1 MSSMRQGYEDWEFW
15 WQCIDAGF
23 VGRHVPF
30 FGLRY
35 RKRPESMLSQ
45 SEREHAAVVSYMQRK
60 HRQLFRTKRLLALE
74 AADAPRYAIVENA
87 HRVRICTDPRDDGEI
102 IDGASLASRYL
113 AASQQPQI
121 HLAPRFVI
129 AASPEATDLL
139 KHLRLDRF
147 VFWWLEKQAS
157 NDDGPHFMAVELAT
171 GSPQRGIAM
180 AVMEPGY
187 WPVEAEAIHMMMAAP
202 RILRECIGDD
212 NDEWTQSL
220 LSSAP
225 QPRTA
230 VLRIEVAEKLFPAL
244 VLPDAVTQWFEIF
257 DPLHKSR
264 RHLVSPVPIIKPR
277 SLISNHILGRTP
289 ATLLECGCLLQLTDP
304 AKRDICFVLPLVAFG
319 GVEKV
324 ALKVATEFRRS
335 GWRCHL
341 LVLAEQ
347 ANLDEHWLAAFD
359 SILFYHEPS
368 MRQWSNEQQ
377 YLGTYYPRWAMEG
390 DPQWL
395 EGLLLPMDAVVNF
408 HAADIFRVAGKLRS
422 KGVALAASLHVH
434 DQSQLGRDVGHNFL
448 ALGHEHVLDLL
459 APCST
464 TLLEW
469 CHAQGVPADKLVAIP
484 NAPAYDLTPDEV
496 VAVMARRKTRQQD
509 RRRLNVLFLGRL
521 DRQKGLHRLAAIVER
536 CKQLH
541 LPMTWRF
548 VGGAVIETD
557 DNLNL
562 DSLRALC
569 EPPVH
574 DPSEI
579 TELYTWAD
587 VLLLPS
593 LWEGLPLT
601 ILEASR
607 LGVVTVAAR
616 VGAVEEALN
625 S

>member
-1 MSSMRQGYEDWEFW
+1 MARWPTTRAFYFLDADNLIEPKSLARAYAIICSDPKIGWAYPDIAMFGSVEETWDYAGRYSILRHLINNVSEAGSMVSREVFDRGCYFDELMRQGYEDWEFW

-121 HLAPRFVI
+121 HLARRFVI

-257 DPLHKSR
+257 DPLHESR

-324 ALKVATEFRRS
+324 ALKVATEFVGPVGDAICWFWPSRLT
-335 GWRCHL
+335 WT
-341 LVLAEQ
+341 
-347 ANLDEHWLAAFD
+347 
-359 SILFYHEPS
+359 SIGSPHSTLFYFITNRACVS
-368 MRQWSNEQQ
+368 GRMSNNISA
-377 YLGTYYPRWAMEG
+377 LTIRDGRWRGIRNGSKDCCCLWML
-390 DPQWL
+390 WL
-395 EGLLLPMDAVVNF
+395 IFTRRIFFALPGSC
-408 HAADIFRVAGKLRS
+408 AARAWRWP
-422 KGVALAASLHVH
+422 H
-434 DQSQLGRDVGHNFL
+434 R
-448 ALGHEHVLDLL
+448 
-459 APCST
+459 CMST
-464 TLLEW
+464 
-469 CHAQGVPADKLVAIP
+469 I
-484 NAPAYDLTPDEV
+484 
-496 VAVMARRKTRQQD
+496 
-509 RRRLNVLFLGRL
+509 
-521 DRQKGLHRLAAIVER
+521 
-536 CKQLH
+536 
-541 LPMTWRF
+541 
-548 VGGAVIETD
+548 
-557 DNLNL
+557 NLNL
-562 DSLRALC
+562 AG
-569 EPPVH
+569 
-574 DPSEI
+574 
-579 TELYTWAD
+579 T
-587 VLLLPS
+587 
-593 LWEGLPLT
+593 
-601 ILEASR
+601 
-607 LGVVTVAAR
+607 
-616 VGAVEEALN
+616 
-625 S
+625 